1 MTTEILGFI
10 IIVGA
15 IIVLLARW
23 QLQKAE
29 EDPEVMEASAGRLR
43 YELEQSADE
52 IINRMAGHIDHL
64 EGLLREADYKAEMLQ
79 QRINELQKMQ
89 MDSPVDQSAAEP
101 QPEAEHNLEVEPH
114 FADEHQLMD
123 ISEDAVYEEHKL
135 AETLIADESQNEGQD
150 FSELLESNI
159 QDPNL
164 AVPENVE
171 YIDDSDAQE
180 YIEKTDTEEYIE
192 GSEVEEHLESGMDS
206 GISQEAQLALEAFRE
221 VSKNLEAAQNDMG
234 LHIDISSEPEEMS
247 MMDSGYEA
255 VAENEPVPESGYEA
269 EQGQVAESL
278 EDGQESK
285 EEETFIEDPE
295 IEDKDDAT
303 EIAKKLLMAGYTPE
317 DVARFT
323 GLGMNAIALLR
334 QIHKI

>member
-15 IIVLLARW
+15 IIVLLARR

-64 EGLLREADYKAEMLQ
+64 ESLLREADYKTEMLQ
-79 QRINELQKMQ
+79 QRIDQLQKLQ
-89 MDSPVDQSAAEP
+89 MLQESPVVQSEHSQQPQVQPAVESQTIVESPSVAGP
-101 QPEAEHNLEVEPH
+101 QPAMEVAEAK
-114 FADEHQLMD
+114 A
-123 ISEDAVYEEHKL
+123 ED
-135 AETLIADESQNEGQD
+135 QD
-150 FSELLESNI
+150 FSQLLESNM

-171 YIDDSDAQE
+171 Y
-180 YIEKTDTEEYIE
+180 TENLPQSY
-192 GSEVEEHLESGMDS
+192 EVSADNMEEAANQPEAEADI
-206 GISQEAQLALEAFRE
+206 GISEEARLALEAIRE

-234 LHIDISSEPEEMS
+234 LNIDVSSEPEPMMETESDYNTASEYES
-247 MMDSGYEA
+247 MPPAAYTTEQEYASESVEPMMEQQPM
-255 VAENEPVPESGYEA
+255 EPV
-269 EQGQVAESL
+269 
-278 EDGQESK
+278 
-285 EEETFIEDPE
+285 IEDPE
-295 IEDKDDAT
+295 IDDRDDAT
-303 EIAKKLLMAGYTPE
+303 EIARKLLIAGYTPD

-323 GLGMNAIALLR
+323 GLGMNAIALLK